1 MIKLKPLLI
10 TMLVACISAS
20 WGQSKLTLHP
30 EQSNTKISKD
40 IYGHFAEHLGHCI
53 YGGIYVGED
62 SEISNVRGFRDDVIG
77 ALKEMKI
84 PVLRWPGGC
93 FADTY
98 HWKDGI
104 GPRENRPS
112 IVNVNWGN
120 VTEDNSFGTH
130 EFLDFCELI
139 DADAY
144 ININVGSG
152 TVQEASEWVEYVTSS
167 NLSPMTELRKKN
179 GREEPWN
186 VKYWGIGN
194 ENWGCGGNMSPEY
207 YADLY
212 KRFATFTHGNLYK
225 IACGPSEGDYNWM
238 DVVMQKT
245 ARNRGLMQGI
255 SLHKYTIQTRNWGD
269 KGNATGFGE
278 KEWFETLHETLDMET
293 LVTRHSTIMDKYD
306 PGKRVGLIVDEWG
319 NWFNVEEG
327 TNPGFLYQQNSLRDA
342 LVAGVNLNIFN
353 NHADRV
359 KMANIAQMVN
369 VLQAVIL
376 TKGDE
381 MVLTPTYYVFKMYNV
396 HQDANL
402 VPAHIETG
410 KYSYEGK
417 SVPKVHASSSVK
429 DGVLSVTLCN
439 LDPNNSEQVE
449 IVIPGNEYASATGQI
464 VTAEQLNDYNDFGK
478 NEKVSI
484 KAFSVV
490 KPKGGKLSV
499 NLPSKSVVLVQL
511 Q

>member
-1 MIKLKPLLI
+1 MYIKW
-10 TMLVACISAS
+10 SRQE
-20 WGQSKLTLHP
+20 G
-30 EQSNTKISKD
+30 
-40 IYGHFAEHLGHCI
+40 
-53 YGGIYVGED
+53 
-62 SEISNVRGFRDDVIG
+62 
-77 ALKEMKI
+77 KE
-84 PVLRWPGGC
+84 
-93 FADTY
+93 
-98 HWKDGI
+98 
-104 GPRENRPS
+104 
-112 IVNVNWGN
+112 
-120 VTEDNSFGTH
+120 
-130 EFLDFCELI
+130 
-139 DADAY
+139 
-144 ININVGSG
+144 
-152 TVQEASEWVEYVTSS
+152 
-167 NLSPMTELRKKN
+167 
-179 GREEPWN
+179 
-186 VKYWGIGN
+186 KYWGIGN

-319 NWFNVEEG
+319 NWFNVEPG

-381 MVLTPTYYVFKMYNV
+381 MVLTPTYYVFKMYSV
-396 HQDANL
+396 HQDASL

-464 VTAEQLNDYNDFGK
+464 ITAQHLNDYNNFGK
-478 NEKVSI
+478 IENVSI
-484 KAFSVV
+484 KEFSVA